1 MLRQTDEVRLR
12 RALLSAIR
20 KAETILPEDVVAA
33 LEEAMQEEDS
43 KLARA
48 QLAAILENIRIART
62 DSIPLCQDTG
72 IQTFFVQAGV
82 RSPYLELLNLVIAQA
97 VAEATATV
105 PLRPN
110 TVHPFTN
117 KNPGDNLGRGMPV
130 IDYELIESDKIIIT
144 LLPKGGGS
152 ENCCALKMVTPSAG
166 ISGIKRAILDHVI
179 KCKGTPCPPTI
190 VGVGIGGGA
199 DVAMKLAKRAV
210 LREIA
215 ICHPEQPVAKL
226 EEELLELINKSGVG
240 PMGLGG
246 NTTSL
251 AVHIEY
257 AFRHPASLPLG
268 LVLQC
273 WANRRAQVQ
282 VNKDGSIKVS

>member
-1 MLRQTDEVRLR
+1 MLREKDTLRLR
-12 RALLSAIR
+12 RGLLAAIR
-20 KAETILPEDVVAA
+20 KAATILPEDVVTT
-33 LEEAMQEEDS
+33 LEEAIEKEDS

-48 QLAAILENIRIART
+48 QLAPILENIKIARI

-72 IQTFFVQAGV
+72 IQTFFVQAGA
-82 RSPYLELLNLVIAQA
+82 RSPYLELLNPVIAQT

-117 KNPGDNLGRGMPV
+117 KNSGDNLGRGMPV
-130 IDYELIESDKIIIT
+130 IDYELTQGDEIIIT
-144 LLPKGGGS
+144 LFPKGGGS
-152 ENCCALKMVTPSAG
+152 ENCCALKMLTPSAG
-166 ISGIKRAILDHVI
+166 IPGIKRAILDHVI
-179 KCKGTPCPPTI
+179 KCKGAPCPPTI

-210 LREIA
+210 LRETKIR
-215 ICHPEQPVAKL
+215 HPEQTVAKL
-226 EEELLELINKSGVG
+226 EKELLELINKSGVG

-251 AVHIEY
+251 AVHVEY

-268 LVLQC
+268 IVLQC
-273 WANRRAQVQ
+273 WANRRAQIQ
-282 VNKDGSIKVS
+282 INKNGSIKVS

>member
-1 MLRQTDEVRLR
+1 MKT
-12 RALLSAIR
+12 AA
-20 KAETILPEDVVAA
+20 TILPRDVVTT
-33 LEEAMQEEDS
+33 LEEAIQKEDS

-48 QLAAILENIRIART
+48 QLAAILENIKIART

-72 IQTFFVQAGV
+72 IQTFFIQAGT
-82 RSPYLELLNLVIAQA
+82 RSPYLELLNPVIAQA
-97 VAEATATV
+97 VIEATATV

-110 TVHPFTN
+110 TVHPFTD
-117 KNPGDNLGRGMPV
+117 KNSGDNLGRGMPV
-130 IDYELIESDKIIIT
+130 IDYELTESDKIIIT

-152 ENCCALKMVTPSAG
+152 ENCCALKMLTPSAG
-166 ISGIKRAILDHVI
+166 ISAIKRAIVDHVI
-179 KCKGTPCPPTI
+179 ACKGAPCPPTI

-199 DVAMKLAKRAV
+199 DVAMKLAKRAI
-210 LREIA
+210 LRKIK
-215 ICHPEQPVAKL
+215 ISHPEQPVAKL
-226 EEELLELINKSGVG
+226 EKELLELINRSGVG

-268 LVLQC
+268 IVLQC
-273 WANRRAQVQ
+273 WASRRAQIQ
-282 VNKDGSIKVS
+282 INKDGSIKVS

>member
-144 LLPKGGGS
+144 LLQG
-152 ENCCALKMVTPSAG
+152 
-166 ISGIKRAILDHVI
+166 
-179 KCKGTPCPPTI
+179 
-190 VGVGIGGGA
+190 
-199 DVAMKLAKRAV
+199 
-210 LREIA
+210 
-215 ICHPEQPVAKL
+215 
-226 EEELLELINKSGVG
+226 
-240 PMGLGG
+240 
-246 NTTSL
+246 
-251 AVHIEY
+251 
-257 AFRHPASLPLG
+257 
-268 LVLQC
+268 
-273 WANRRAQVQ
+273 RR
-282 VNKDGSIKVS
+282 K

>member
-1 MLRQTDEVRLR
+1 MKLKK
-12 RALLSAIR
+12 ALLSAM
-20 KAETILPEDVVAA
+20 KTAATILPRDVVTT
-33 LEEAMQEEDS
+33 LEEAIQKEDS

-48 QLAAILENIRIART
+48 QLAAILENIKIART

-72 IQTFFVQAGV
+72 IQTFFIQAGT
-82 RSPYLELLNLVIAQA
+82 RSPYLELLNPVIAQA
-97 VAEATATV
+97 VIEATATV

-117 KNPGDNLGRGMPV
+117 KNSGDNLGRGMPV
-130 IDYELIESDKIIIT
+130 IDYELTESDKIIIT

-152 ENCCALKMVTPSAG
+152 EDCCALKMLTPSAG

-179 KCKGTPCPPTI
+179 ACKGAPCPPTI

-210 LREIA
+210 LREIT

-226 EEELLELINKSGVG
+226 EKELLELINKSGVG

-268 LVLQC
+268 IVLQC
-273 WANRRAQVQ
+273 WASRRAQIQ
-282 VNKDGSIKVS
+282 INKDGSIKVS

>member
-1 MLRQTDEVRLR
+1 MLRQTDKVRLR

-20 KAETILPEDVVAA
+20 KAATILPEDVVAA
-33 LEEAMQEEDS
+33 LEEATRKEDT

-48 QLAAILENIRIART
+48 QLAAILENIEIART

-82 RSPYLELLNLVIAQA
+82 RSPYLELLKPVITQA
-97 VAEATATV
+97 VAEATATI

-117 KNPGDNLGRGMPV
+117 ENSGDNLGQGMPV
-130 IDYELIESDKIIIT
+130 IDYELTESDKIIIT

-152 ENCCALKMVTPSAG
+152 ENCCALKMLTPSAG
-166 ISGIKRAILDHVI
+166 ISGIKRAIIDHVI
-179 KCKGTPCPPTI
+179 KCKGAPCPPTI
-190 VGVGIGGGA
+190 IGVGIGGGA

-210 LREIA
+210 LREIT
-215 ICHPEQPVAKL
+215 ICHPEQPVAEL
-226 EEELLELINKSGVG
+226 EEELLKLINKSGIG

-268 LVLQC
+268 IVLQC
-273 WANRRAQVQ
+273 WANRRAQIQ